1 MCVRI
6 CWTPSTTR
14 LCTKSRM
21 ARVSGA
27 ENAWAP
33 RYSMLLR
40 FPDEPPQQP
49 NR

>member
-6 CWTPSTTR
+6 CWTPFTTR

-21 ARVSGA
+21 AWVSGA
-27 ENAWAP
+27 ENACAP
-33 RYSMLLR
+33 RYSMFLPL
-40 FPDEPPQQP
+40 PDEPPQQP